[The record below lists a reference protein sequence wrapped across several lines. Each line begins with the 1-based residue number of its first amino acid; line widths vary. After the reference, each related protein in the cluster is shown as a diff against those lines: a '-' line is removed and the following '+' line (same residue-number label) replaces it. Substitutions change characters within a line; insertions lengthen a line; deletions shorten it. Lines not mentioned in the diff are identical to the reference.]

1 MATKYQAAAFA
12 DSGRTDLGDHAS
24 IVKAKDACQE
34 HAVAHGIEALAWD
47 SGTSGRTSVYLTAR
61 AVGVVYHVFY
71 PEKGAPAVEAEPVD
85 EMSDDAAEHES
96 GE

>member
-1 MATKYQAAAFA
+1 MATKYQAAAFT
-12 DSGRTDLGDHAS
+12 DDGRTDLGEHAS

-34 HAVAHGIEALAWD
+34 HAAALGIDELVWD

-61 AVGVVYHVFY
+61 SVGVVYHVFY
-71 PEKGAPAVEAEPVD
+71 PEKDVPAIEAEPVD
-85 EMSDDAAEHES
+85 EMSDEASD